1 MKFEN
6 VYFIN
11 GTAYAGK
18 STMVKL
24 LAEKYDGIACE
35 ENYQDRL
42 LENLDTK
49 EFPNLTYTRDLQ
61 DWGEFVRRTP
71 DEYEAWV
78 NGVTKECTVL
88 EIEILKDLVSR
99 TKKKIFVDT
108 NISVEILHEISDENH
123 VLIMLADPNI
133 SVQRF
138 FERPDKEK
146 QFLYQLLLK
155 EDNPEDKDLAEI
167 YGYEVKRLNEQVK
180 RNISRFPEDFMFQ
193 LNREEIP
200 EGFSKSQFAT
210 LNEKSNRQGSNIK
223 KMPFAFTEQG
233 IYMLATVL
241 RGELAEQQSIFI
253 MRTFREMRHYI
264 KQNQQFVTR
273 SEMELLSS
281 KVTEISVQTTGLI
294 DKQKQTDQKV
304 NLIQKNVEQLSE
316 NFISEKDVKN
326 FVIYKGQKLEADIA
340 YIEIYQQAK
349 KSIYVVDDYMNA
361 KSLQH
366 LSQKADGVEVVLFT
380 ENGKGGRGFLTNSLV
395 TDFQNEYP
403 TIRIKPNPDC
413 HDRLII
419 LDYGEKTELVY
430 HCGASS
436 KDAGKKLCAINQITE
451 TAIIHPVIDRLLTLP
466 DKQI

>member
-1 MKFEN
+1 MECGKIVVKFET

-108 NISVEILHEISDENH
+108 NISVEILHEISNENH

-155 EDNPEDKDLAEI
+155 EDNSEEAMINFRECLKRINSQERYMMFQKSGFNVITRDENRSIDETFALAE
-167 YGYEVKRLNEQVK
+167 
-180 RNISRFPEDFMFQ
+180 SMFG
-193 LNREEIP
+193 LNR
-200 EGFSKSQFAT
+200 
-210 LNEKSNRQGSNIK
+210 
-223 KMPFAFTEQG
+223 
-233 IYMLATVL
+233 
-241 RGELAEQQSIFI
+241 
-253 MRTFREMRHYI
+253 
-264 KQNQQFVTR
+264 
-273 SEMELLSS
+273 
-281 KVTEISVQTTGLI
+281 
-294 DKQKQTDQKV
+294 
-304 NLIQKNVEQLSE
+304 
-316 NFISEKDVKN
+316 
-326 FVIYKGQKLEADIA
+326 
-340 YIEIYQQAK
+340 
-349 KSIYVVDDYMNA
+349 
-361 KSLQH
+361 
-366 LSQKADGVEVVLFT
+366 
-380 ENGKGGRGFLTNSLV
+380 
-395 TDFQNEYP
+395 
-403 TIRIKPNPDC
+403 
-413 HDRLII
+413 
-419 LDYGEKTELVY
+419 
-430 HCGASS
+430 
-436 KDAGKKLCAINQITE
+436 
-451 TAIIHPVIDRLLTLP
+451 
-466 DKQI
+466 

>member
-42 LENLDTK
+42 LENLDAK
-49 EFPNLTYTRDLQ
+49 EFPNLTYTRDLR

-108 NISVEILHEISDENH
+108 NIPVEILHKISDENH

-155 EDNPEDKDLAEI
+155 EDNPEDAMINFRECL
-167 YGYEVKRLNEQVK
+167 KRINSQA
-180 RNISRFPEDFMFQ
+180 RYMMFQ
-193 LNREEIP
+193 KSGFEVITRDENRSIEETFGLV
-200 EGFSKSQFAT
+200 E
-210 LNEKSNRQGSNIK
+210 EK
-223 KMPFAFTEQG
+223 
-233 IYMLATVL
+233 
-241 RGELAEQQSIFI
+241 
-253 MRTFREMRHYI
+253 
-264 KQNQQFVTR
+264 
-273 SEMELLSS
+273 
-281 KVTEISVQTTGLI
+281 
-294 DKQKQTDQKV
+294 
-304 NLIQKNVEQLSE
+304 
-316 NFISEKDVKN
+316 
-326 FVIYKGQKLEADIA
+326 
-340 YIEIYQQAK
+340 
-349 KSIYVVDDYMNA
+349 
-361 KSLQH
+361 
-366 LSQKADGVEVVLFT
+366 
-380 ENGKGGRGFLTNSLV
+380 
-395 TDFQNEYP
+395 
-403 TIRIKPNPDC
+403 
-413 HDRLII
+413 
-419 LDYGEKTELVY
+419 LDLK
-430 HCGASS
+430 
-436 KDAGKKLCAINQITE
+436 
-451 TAIIHPVIDRLLTLP
+451 
-466 DKQI
+466 